1 MGESEAARLAY
12 YNHLREELGED
23 NADAIMTHVPTQPVS
38 KLATQSDTDR
48 LETRFDRLE
57 NRSDRLETRVD
68 RLETRVDR
76 LESEMRAGFTEIHAA
91 LREQYRNYS
100 ILTIGSLTALTAI
113 FSVIVGLIT

>member
-57 NRSDRLETRVD
+57 NRFDRLQ
-68 RLETRVDR
+68 TRVDR